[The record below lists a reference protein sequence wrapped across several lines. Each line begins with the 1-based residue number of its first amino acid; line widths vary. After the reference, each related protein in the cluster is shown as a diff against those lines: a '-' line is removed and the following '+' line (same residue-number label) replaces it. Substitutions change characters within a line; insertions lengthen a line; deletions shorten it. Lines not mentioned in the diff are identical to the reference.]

1 LWERAKE
8 WIVLKAWKISSI
20 TIALCGVVSAQ
31 TWNHDLGSPI
41 GPLSWGTAGGVNSTF
56 ATCGTDKQAV
66 GARQT
71 PINIVS
77 KSAKAGELPELKFH
91 YVATSLVVENLGHVV
106 EVVNEEAE
114 SVLNVGTALAD
125 EYKLVQFHFHTPSE
139 HTIDDKAAEMEVHF
153 VHQNALGELA
163 VVGVMLKVDNSK
175 ANPLYDKIFNN
186 APYLTFFGS
195 GNTASAQ
202 IGEINPLE
210 LLPEKKTYYTYSGS
224 LTTPPCSEGVHWY
237 VLTEP
242 AYVSTTSVEIYQRIL
257 QANSRYKF
265 NNRPIQPLNAR
276 PVLVSH

>member
-1 LWERAKE
+1 M
-8 WIVLKAWKISSI
+8 LKVWKISSI
-20 TIALCGVVSAQ
+20 TIALCGVASAQ
-31 TWNHDLGSPI
+31 TWNHDPGSPL
-41 GPLSWGTAGGVNSTF
+41 GPLSWGYIGGVYGTF
-56 ATCGTDKQAV
+56 ATCGTDKQTV

-77 KSAKAGELPELKFH
+77 KNAKTSEVPTLKFH
-91 YVATSLVVENLGHVV
+91 YVPTKLVVENLGYVV

-114 SVLNVGTALAD
+114 SVVSVGTTVVD
-125 EYKLVQFHFHTPSE
+125 EYKLLQFHFHTPSE
-139 HTIDDKAAEMEVHF
+139 HTIDDKPAEMEVHF

-186 APYLTFFGS
+186 APYLSFFGG
-195 GNTASAQ
+195 GNTSSPQA
-202 IGEINPLE
+202 GEINPTE

-224 LTTPPCSEGVHWY
+224 LTTPPCSEGVRWY
-237 VLTEP
+237 VMTEP
-242 AYVSTTSVEIYQRIL
+242 AYISSTSVTIYQNIL

-265 NNRPIQPLNAR
+265 NNRPIQLLKDR